1 MGDDIT
7 MTTAL
12 FQMVQRIED
21 KIDNVKDDLSS
32 VKSKQSIIET
42 SLADHIASSEA
53 KPSGVNAV
61 QAFMLK
67 YMIPIAL
74 CLLLLGRMSVNAV
87 GNGYTRT
94 PKEIPSKDT
103 KIDDTF
109 ITRNER
115 ADSLIRCAIKKSAGL

>member
-21 KIDNVKDDLSS
+21 KVDNVKDDLSS
-32 VKSKQSIIET
+32 VKSKQSTIET
-42 SLADHIASSEA
+42 SLADHIANSEA
-53 KPSGVNAV
+53 KPSGMNAV

-74 CLLLLGRMSVNAV
+74 GLLLLGRMSVSVV
-87 GNGYTRT
+87 GNGYVRT
-94 PKEIPSKDT
+94 PKEIPSKDM

-115 ADSLIRCAIKKSAGL
+115 ADSIIRCAIKKSAGL